1 MLITLPCK
9 NFSRALLC
17 ASLSLVLLSCGWKK
31 VEDERTE
38 LEKIREAGVLRV
50 GTLNSTLGYYIGPNG
65 PAGLEYELAS
75 QFANYL
81 GVRLEMKP
89 IYTLSGLLPALSR
102 DELNIVAAGMTVTK
116 ERLQHYRPGPVYYQ
130 VKQQVVYKKGHWRP
144 RNLQELN
151 KDGAKIAV
159 VAGSSHA
166 ETLQKIALSQPELV
180 WEARPNT
187 HEDELLRLVSKG
199 ELDFTIADSIDIAML
214 QRTHPNITVA
224 MDVSANEPISWFIK
238 QSQDDSLYA
247 LMLSF
252 FGEKKRNG
260 ELDAL
265 EERYFGHFNDFDFVD
280 TRAFLRAIK
289 DTLPEWRHLFKK
301 HAKDFDWRLLAA
313 ISYQESH
320 WNPNAVSPTGVR
332 GLMMLTKPT
341 AESVGVKDRLD
352 PEQSIYGGMQ
362 YLQQMINKMPDSIH
376 PEEKAWF
383 ALAAYNIGFGH
394 LLDGRALTK
403 SAGANPDSWA
413 DVKRHLPLL
422 ADPKYFKQMRF
433 GFARG
438 QHAVEYVENIRRY
451 YQSLVGFER
460 NQTQIVQTR
469 TSRNVSD
476 LKKIPAPA
484 PAAPA
489 KTDAPNSKP
498 VAPDTAANS
507 PSAPAYL

>member
-1 MLITLPCK
+1 MLITLPRLPRK

-17 ASLSLVLLSCGWKK
+17 ASLSIVLLSCGCKK
-31 VEDERTE
+31 IENERTE

-50 GTLNSTLGYYIGPNG
+50 GTLNSRLGYYIGPNG

-102 DELNIVAAGMTVTK
+102 NELNIVAAGMTVTK

-130 VKQQVVYKKGHWRP
+130 VKQQIAYKKGHWRP

-166 ETLQKIALSQPELV
+166 ETLKKIALSQPQLV
-180 WEARPNT
+180 WEARANT

-199 ELDFTIADSIDIAML
+199 ELDFTIADSTDIAML
-214 QRTHPNITVA
+214 QRTHPDITVA
-224 MDVSANEPISWFIK
+224 MDVSANEPVSWFVK

-289 DTLPEWRHLFKK
+289 DTLP
-301 HAKDFDWRLLAA
+301 
-313 ISYQESH
+313 
-320 WNPNAVSPTGVR
+320 
-332 GLMMLTKPT
+332 
-341 AESVGVKDRLD
+341 
-352 PEQSIYGGMQ
+352 
-362 YLQQMINKMPDSIH
+362 
-376 PEEKAWF
+376 
-383 ALAAYNIGFGH
+383 
-394 LLDGRALTK
+394 
-403 SAGANPDSWA
+403 
-413 DVKRHLPLL
+413 
-422 ADPKYFKQMRF
+422 
-433 GFARG
+433 
-438 QHAVEYVENIRRY
+438 
-451 YQSLVGFER
+451 
-460 NQTQIVQTR
+460 
-469 TSRNVSD
+469 
-476 LKKIPAPA
+476 
-484 PAAPA
+484 
-489 KTDAPNSKP
+489 
-498 VAPDTAANS
+498 
-507 PSAPAYL
+507 